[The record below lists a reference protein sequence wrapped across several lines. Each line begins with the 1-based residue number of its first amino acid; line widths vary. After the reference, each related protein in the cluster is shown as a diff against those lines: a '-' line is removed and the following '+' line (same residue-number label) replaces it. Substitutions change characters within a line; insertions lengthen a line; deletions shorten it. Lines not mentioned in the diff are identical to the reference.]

1 MQTLWLQTSDLDSK
15 YSLHTSFSFIKK
27 LSLFTD
33 VPHPLR
39 WHQITLWIACFVIV
53 ILVSAVIALVLQLE
67 AEKGK
72 AEAAIARYTSTCPV
86 KCDVSPGNFQSLLR
100 SKVCNQSQ
108 GGSSVNST
116 CKLCPAH
123 WHLHGDKCYW
133 PSTDVKS
140 WNESRDVCSAR
151 GSHLVVIQDKEEME
165 YLKQITQDIHTYWAG
180 LFMSFPEKKWVWMTG
195 SRLDKNLFK
204 EPNHSEEEYCG
215 AIKNSKI
222 TSDTCNAEFRW
233 VCQKAPLLI

>member
-1 MQTLWLQTSDLDSK
+1 MAGEIVYADLNIPSEPPISRPLDPSQQLSTARRSRWLVIILCFGNVI
-15 YSLHTSFSFIKK
+15 L
-27 LSLFTD
+27 LAA
-33 VPHPLR
+33 V
-39 WHQITLWIACFVIV
+39 ITLA
-53 ILVSAVIALVLQLE
+53 LQLK
-67 AEKGK
+67 AEKTKPGS
-72 AEAAIARYTSTCPV
+72 EAGRSIGPCSTNC
-86 KCDVSPGNFQSLLR
+86 SAALENFRSHLR
-100 SKVCNQSQ
+100 NGLCSQNQSS
-108 GGSSVNST
+108 SSVNST
-116 CKLCPAH
+116 CKFCPEH
-123 WHLHGDKCYW
+123 WRLHRDKCYW
-133 PSTDVKS
+133 PSADIKS
-140 WNESRDVCSAR
+140 WHESQDYCSAR
-151 GSHLVVIQDKEEME
+151 HSHLVVIQDKEEKE